1 MPSITHSARTCLLFA
16 PLVTLTACSNYQAPR
31 FEAVGVREVER
42 SDDQAVLSFSVQAT
56 NPNREPMELGPA
68 TYTLSIDGRDV
79 FTGVRSPQS
88 TLHTFSS
95 HTFELPAVVPAEISA
110 SVGEINYQ
118 LRGVVVYKNP
128 GALSD
133 VLFDS
138 EVIIPEATL
147 NLEGSIDLGE

>member
-1 MPSITHSARTCLLFA
+1 MHRTTDLLRPLMLAA
-16 PLVTLTACSNYQAPR
+16 PLAGLAACSAYQPPT

-42 SDDQAVLSFSVQAT
+42 SNEHAVLTFSVQAT

-68 TYTLSIDGRDV
+68 TYTLSIDGADV

-88 TLHTFSS
+88 TLHTYSS
-95 HTFELPAVVPAEISA
+95 HVFQLPAVIPAEISDA
-110 SVGEINYQ
+110 IGEVDYR
-118 LRGVVVYKNP
+118 LRGIVVYKNP

-138 EVIIPEATL
+138 EVIVPEATL
-147 NLEGSIDLGE
+147 NLSGSIDLGE